1 MMVHMD
7 AVAILIAI
15 AFVALMLLLI
25 KGVDKI

>member
-1 MMVHMD
+1 MVDMD

-15 AFVALMLLLI
+15 AFAAVLLLII

>member
-1 MMVHMD
+1 METMD

-15 AFVALMLLLI
+15 AFTAVLLLII